1 MFIEGVDIVP
11 TIADDSLSYIP
22 WGGDNQML
30 FDILYLVEKN
40 DALATCQCFNAKVYY
55 GSGLQYCA
63 TEAFA
68 SVKSAI
74 DDFLLDNDLAAYFL
88 GVCQNFKHFSFAVS
102 VHFLNEDGSRIVRLL
117 RK

>member
-1 MFIEGVDIVP
+1 
-11 TIADDSLSYIP
+11 
-22 WGGDNQML
+22 ML
-30 FDILYLVEKN
+30 FDILYLVEK
-40 DALATCQCFNAKVYY
+40 DYALATCQCFNAKVYY

-88 GVCQNFKHFSFAVS
+88 GECQNFKHFSFAVS